1 MSTRV
6 FKLRAKQA
14 TGNVPKGYEFQVVVE
29 IKGGVDDADIRR
41 ALEKLGF
48 KAPAAMTSYFEK
60 I

>member
-6 FKLRAKQA
+6 FNLKAKQS

-29 IKGGVDDADIRR
+29 NKGSVGDTDIRR

-60 I
+60 L